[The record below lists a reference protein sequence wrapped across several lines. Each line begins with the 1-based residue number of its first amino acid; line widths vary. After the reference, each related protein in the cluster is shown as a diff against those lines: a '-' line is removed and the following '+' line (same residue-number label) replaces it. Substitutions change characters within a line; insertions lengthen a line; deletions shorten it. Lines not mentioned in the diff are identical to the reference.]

1 MPQFSTHL
9 ALAFAIVA
17 GMVIPVQ
24 AGANGRLGRLAGHPL
39 FAALTSLGVS
49 LVVLAVLASAFA
61 PRPDLTA
68 ARSAPP
74 WVWLGGFAGA
84 IYVFTATAFAPRLGA
99 ATFTAAVVA
108 GQLLA
113 AALIDHAGLFG
124 FAVRPL
130 SLSRVLGL
138 ALVAGGALILQQSAT
153 TR

>member
-68 ARSAPP
+68 TRSAPP

-84 IYVFTATAFAPRLGA
+84 IYVLTATAFAPRLGA

-108 GQLLA
+108 GQLVA
-113 AALIDHAGLFG
+113 AAVIDHGGLFG

-130 SLSRVLGL
+130 SLVRVLGL
-138 ALVAGGALILQQSAT
+138 ALVAGGALVLQQSAT
-153 TR
+153 SK